1 MYAIHMRDVFLAMF
15 GLTHALHTKLD
26 NDFIWGKSGGE
37 RTWVNIAECTRT
49 DPIICLIDVKA
60 GQLVLLGTT
69 TPLPQ
74 LGFFKVISGETHG
87 LHISAE

>member
-1 MYAIHMRDVFLAMF
+1 MRDVFLAMF

-26 NDFIWGKSGGE
+26 NDFIWGRE
-37 RTWVNIAECTRT
+37 RMWVNIAECTRT
-49 DPIICLIDVKA
+49 DLIICLIDVKA